1 MFETLG
7 HYKIL
12 ERIGAGGM
20 GEVFRARDTRLGRT
34 VAIKVLTP
42 AVADDPE
49 RRARFLQEARATAS
63 LSHPN
68 IATLYEIGEDQ
79 GQLFLVFEYV
89 PGETLK
95 KLIAGRAMNPR
106 RVVDLAVQIAD
117 ALADAHAEGV
127 IHRDLKPDNII
138 VTPKGNAKVLDFGL
152 ATWTTGGAERE
163 HAATMMETAPGATLG
178 TVAYMSPEQ
187 ALGERVDQCTDIF
200 SLGIVL
206 FEMLTGKPPFSAPS
220 STALALQIVQA
231 PVPAPSSINKALPI
245 EFDAIVARA
254 MAKSLDQ
261 RYESAATV
269 AAELRSVGAILDVR
283 SDAEE
288 MAAVFTPVRP
298 ARRSFGRWIA
308 ALAVLAAVVGAAWY
322 ERAPL
327 QSVWRKSLGP
337 PPLPVI
343 AVVPFDTDNGQ
354 QFFADGLAEDLITRL
369 GQTPGLKVLGRSATR
384 QLRGHE
390 PRDAARELGA
400 AVVLTG
406 SVRPAGD
413 TVKISLELIDPS
425 DGTTIW
431 SQQYTRELKDIFAVQ
446 AQVAGE
452 VAQALRVTLQ
462 PTPSSARAA
471 SRLVDPRAYELYLR
485 GRQAAAE
492 RHLPEAI
499 GFYERAIAA
508 DGGLG
513 EAFAGIADA
522 LALEVSF
529 NGADD
534 DAARRARVQTA
545 AKRAYE
551 LDPDLPQANLAM
563 GLTSETLAETLKYF
577 RRAIELDESYAEA
590 YHDIGD
596 AIYDFDPELS
606 VAFLRKSLVLDPR
619 QQIIHADLAGALGML
634 GRDEE
639 FDAELKALAQA
650 EPVPGLVVGHA
661 AFNDMRHE
669 RYAAAVT
676 RLQSAPAP
684 RVLSLWRTLVR
695 ALRMAGRADEALAE
709 ATALVSRFP
718 QDCVSATLLAGLRFE
733 RHEAAAA
740 HRLAD
745 GPLNAANAE
754 TALPGALRCGL
765 YAAAA
770 LQNGPAV
777 AALLTRI
784 ARSEPQLRAFAE
796 VVQGQSGTMW
806 IDPRSYPW
814 NLIARDPAVE
824 EARVQLDAAYTRE
837 REAARAELKGL
848 P

>member
-20 GEVFRARDTRLGRT
+20 GEVYRARDTRLGRT
-34 VAIKVLTP
+34 VAIKVL
-42 AVADDPE
+42 VAGVAGDPD
-49 RRARFLQEARATAS
+49 RRARFLQEARATAA

-68 IATLYEIGEDQ
+68 IAALYEIGEDQ
-79 GQLFLVFEYV
+79 DHLFLVFEYV
-89 PGETLK
+89 PGDTLK
-95 KLIAGRAMNPR
+95 KLIAGRPMNPR
-106 RVVDLAVQIAD
+106 HAVDLAVQIAD
-117 ALADAHAEGV
+117 ALADAHAEGIV
-127 IHRDLKPDNII
+127 HRDIKPDNII
-138 VTPKGNAKVLDFGL
+138 VTPKGNAKILDFGL
-152 ATWTTGGAERE
+152 ATWTAGGAERDQ
-163 HAATMMETAPGATLG
+163 AATMMETGAGTTLG
-178 TVAYMSPEQ
+178 TGAYMSPEQ
-187 ALGERVDQCTDIF
+187 ALGERVDQRTDIF
-200 SLGIVL
+200 SLGVVL
-206 FEMLTGKPPFSAPS
+206 FEMFTGKLPFTGTS

-231 PVPAPSSINKALPI
+231 PAPVPSSVNKALPVELDTI
-245 EFDAIVARA
+245 ISRA

-283 SDAEE
+283 SDSEE
-288 MAAVFTPVRP
+288 MAAVFAPVRTP
-298 ARRSFGRWIA
+298 RRSFGRWIVLLLV
-308 ALAVLAAVVGAAWY
+308 LAVAGGGVWY
-322 ERAPL
+322 QRDML
-327 QSVWRKSLGP
+327 QRLWRKTLGP
-337 PPLPVI
+337 PPPPVI
-343 AVVPFDTDNGQ
+343 AVVPFDTENGQ

-384 QLRGHE
+384 QLRGRS

-425 DGTTIW
+425 DGTAIW
-431 SQQYTRELKDIFAVQ
+431 SQQYTREVKDIFAVQ

-452 VAQALRVTLQ
+452 VAQVLRVTLQ

-492 RHLPEAI
+492 RHLPDAI

-522 LALEVSF
+522 LSLEVSF
-529 NGADD
+529 NGAAD
-534 DAARRARVQTA
+534 DAARRGRVQSA

-563 GLTSETLAETLKYF
+563 GLTTEALADALKYF
-577 RRAIELDESYAEA
+577 RRAIELDASYAEA
-590 YHDIGD
+590 YHNVGD

-606 VAFLRKSLVLDPR
+606 VAFLRKSLALDPR

-634 GRDEE
+634 GRDDE
-639 FDAELKALAQA
+639 FEVELKALAQA
-650 EPVPGLVVGHA
+650 EPSPGIVLSQAVM
-661 AFNDMRHE
+661 NDMRHE
-669 RYAAAVT
+669 RYPAAVT
-676 RLQSAPAP
+676 RLQAASA
-684 RVLSLWRTLVR
+684 VHSLSHWRNLVR

-709 ATALVSRFP
+709 ATTLVAKFP
-718 QDCVSATLLAGLRFE
+718 QDCQSATLLAGLRFE

-745 GPLNAANAE
+745 GPLSTANGA
-754 TALPGALRCGL
+754 TPLPGEVRCGL

-777 AALLTRI
+777 AALLDRT
-784 ARSEPQLRAFAE
+784 ARGEPQLRAFAGI
-796 VVQGQSGTMW
+796 VQGQSGSMW

-814 NLIARDPAVE
+814 TLIARDPAVE
-824 EARVQLDAAYTRE
+824 EARGRLDAAYTRE
-837 REAARAELKGL
+837 RETARAELKGL

>member
-1 MFETLG
+1 MFESLG

-42 AVADDPE
+42 SVADDAD

-79 GQLFLVFEYV
+79 GQMFLVFEYV
-89 PGETLK
+89 PGDTLK

-117 ALADAHAEGV
+117 ALADAHAEGI
-127 IHRDLKPDNII
+127 IHRDIKPDNII
-138 VTPKGNAKVLDFGL
+138 VTPKGNAKILDFGL
-152 ATWTTGGAERE
+152 ATWTGGGAERE

-187 ALGERVDQCTDIF
+187 ALGERVDQRTDIF
-200 SLGIVL
+200 SLGTVL
-206 FEMLTGKPPFSAPS
+206 FEMLTGKLPFSAPS

-231 PVPAPSSINKALPI
+231 PAPAPSSINKSLPL
-245 EFDAIVARA
+245 EFDAIVANA

-261 RYESAATV
+261 RYESAATM

-283 SDAEE
+283 SDSEE

-298 ARRSFGRWIA
+298 ARRPWGRWIVM
-308 ALAVLAAVVGAAWY
+308 LAVLAAVAAGAWF

-327 QSVWRKSLGP
+327 QRLWRKSLGP
-337 PPLPVI
+337 PPPPVI

-384 QLRGHE
+384 QLRGRA
-390 PRDAARELGA
+390 PQDAARELGA

-425 DGTTIW
+425 DGTAIW
-431 SQQYTRELKDIFAVQ
+431 SQQYTREVKDIFAVQ

-563 GLTSETLAETLKYF
+563 GLTSETLAEALKYF
-577 RRAIELDESYAEA
+577 RHAIELDSSFAEA
-590 YHDIGD
+590 YHTVGD
-596 AIYDFDPELS
+596 AIYDFDPALA
-606 VAFLRKSLVLDPR
+606 VAFLRKSLALDPR
-619 QQIIHADLAGALGML
+619 QQIIHADLAGAFGVL
-634 GRDEE
+634 GRDDE
-639 FDAELKALAQA
+639 FDLELKALAQA
-650 EPVPGLVVGHA
+650 EPVRGIVVSQA
-661 AFNDMRHE
+661 AMNDMRHE

-676 RLQSAPAP
+676 RLQSAAQLRLPT
-684 RVLSLWRTLVR
+684 LSRALVK
-695 ALRMAGRADEALAE
+695 ALRMAGRADDALAE
-709 ATALVSRFP
+709 GTALVSRAP
-718 QDCVSATLLAGLRFE
+718 QDCQAMTLLAGLRFE
-733 RHEAAAA
+733 RHEAGPA

-745 GPLNAANAE
+745 GALKAANAA
-754 TALPGALRCGL
+754 TASPSELRCAL

-777 AALLTRI
+777 ATLLDRI
-784 ARSEPQLRAFAE
+784 AAAEPELRAFARI
-796 VVQGQSGTMW
+796 VQGQSGTMW

-814 NLIARDPAVE
+814 VLIARDPTVE
-824 EARVQLDAAYTRE
+824 EARGRLDAAYTRE
-837 REAARAELKGL
+837 REAAAAELKGL